1 MLPAL
6 RRTFRAFGS
15 RDYRLLWAGA
25 FTSSVGTWMQKVA
38 QSWLVLTVSG
48 SAFWLGVDGFLA
60 DVPFLL
66 LTLVGGVLADRLDRR
81 RILLASQTVQMSA
94 AFLLAGLVATETVRL
109 WMILSL
115 SFVVGLAQ
123 SLGMPAYQALVPTL
137 VRKEELPNA
146 IALNSIQFNLARV
159 VGPVLA
165 GLAFYRLGA
174 AACFSLNGLSFLAVI
189 AALLLLTGGGGAASG
204 GGEPVLSSLR
214 AGLLAVR
221 RGRGLAGLVALAFVG
236 SFASIPLVTF
246 LPVFARDV
254 FGQDAGGYSRLLA
267 AFGAGAVAGGI
278 GVAGLG
284 ATRRRGRIALGAYC
298 AFGCATSAFALS
310 RVPLLSYLLLVV
322 AGASLMTVFS
332 LFMTLVQSNVTDD
345 LRGRVTSVYALA
357 FRGGMPLGSLAAGSL
372 STVVGAPRV
381 LLGSGLLLAVTG
393 AAALL
398 LRRERG
404 VATLD

>member
-1 MLPAL
+1 MTPAL
-6 RRTFRAFGS
+6 SRTFRAFGS

-94 AFLLAGLVATETVRL
+94 AFLLAGLVATGTVRL
-109 WMILSL
+109 WMILSV

-137 VRKEELPNA
+137 VSKEDLPNA

-174 AACFSLNGLSFLAVI
+174 AACFGLNGLSFLGVI
-189 AALLLLTGGGGAASG
+189 AALLLLSGGGAVASG
-204 GGEPVLSSLR
+204 AGEPVLVSLR
-214 AGLLAVR
+214 AGLSAVR
-221 RGRGLAGLVALAFVG
+221 DGRGLTGLVALAFVG

-278 GVAGLG
+278 GVASLG
-284 ATRRRGRIALGAYC
+284 TVRGRGRIALGAFC
-298 AFGCATSAFALS
+298 SFGGATAAFSLS
-310 RVPLLSYLLLVV
+310 RAPLLSYALLVV
-322 AGASLMTVFS
+322 AGASLMAVFS
-332 LFMTLVQSNVTDD
+332 LFMTLVQSNVADD

-381 LLGSGLLLAVTG
+381 LLGSGLLLGVTG

-398 LRRERG
+398 LDRGRG
-404 VATLD
+404 VAALD